1 MPVTRQ
7 PPRRIEGPSAEIQEI
22 RKLSVIA
29 EGLRA
34 DVANLH
40 GRLDVIEA
48 LLKQS
53 VEHRGETGSSPDL
66 AAHYSG

>member
-1 MPVTRQ
+1 MALTRQ
-7 PPRRIEGPSAEIQEI
+7 SGKSTAVSDLLTAIRDVNEKAEE
-22 RKLSVIA
+22 
-29 EGLRA
+29 LRA

-53 VEHRGETGSSPDL
+53 VEHRGETGSSPDS
-66 AAHYSG
+66 AIR